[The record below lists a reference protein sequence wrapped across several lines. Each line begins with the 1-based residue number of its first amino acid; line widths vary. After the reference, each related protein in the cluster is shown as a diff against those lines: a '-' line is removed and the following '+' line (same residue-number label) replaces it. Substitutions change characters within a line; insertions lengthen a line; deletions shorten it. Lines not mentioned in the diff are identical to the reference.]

1 MRDRVGISGF
11 GAYLPPYR
19 VDLRDWCDWTGTRWD
34 KTSAVIGRS
43 FRMRGPDQSVYTM
56 AANAVMRLIEQYD
69 VDPSQVGFLGLG
81 TESSTDNSA
90 GAIIVK
96 GMLDEGLRARGLPQ
110 ISRHC
115 EVPEIKH
122 ACLGGIYALKQGLR
136 YLALE
141 TEPRCA
147 IVVSADIAEYARG
160 STGEPTQG
168 AGAIAMLLERDP
180 KLLDVELGHI
190 GSASAYRVVDFRK
203 PVMRNV
209 IRGKLNCHFQDL
221 PVFNGKY
228 STTCYL
234 DETLH
239 ALEDM
244 LRRMGQQPADYYDSL
259 AAAFMHRPYHRM
271 PLTSFALSYLFGLA
285 NNGAHGR
292 QALAAHCRAARL
304 DPDAVLEEM
313 RSKPDILSLVRS
325 GDIDADVYP
334 LSIQLVKDFR
344 SSAAFEALV
353 AEKMSLGAEL
363 MKDIGNVYC
372 AALPGWI
379 AAGLEEAHERG
390 LELDGRPVLA
400 VGYGSGDAAE
410 AIPMRFAAQWR
421 DAAAKIGFRA
431 ALEPQQTLSRLQYEN
446 LHDSGQATGLVTPHA
461 GFIVDSVGS
470 SANPSINDEGVEYYR
485 FLS

>member
-1 MRDRVGISGF
+1 MHDRVGISGF
-11 GAYLPPYR
+11 GIYLPPYR
-19 VDLRDWCDWTGTRWD
+19 VDLEDWCEWTGARWD

-56 AANAVMRLIEQYD
+56 AANAVLRLVEQYEI
-69 VDPSQVGFLGLG
+69 DPRRIGFLGLG

-96 GMLDEGLRARGLPQ
+96 GMLDQALEARGLPG
-110 ISRHC
+110 ISRQC

-122 ACLGGIYALKQGLR
+122 ACLGGVYALKHGLR

-141 TEPRCA
+141 PEPRCA
-147 IVVSADIAEYARG
+147 IVVAADIAEYARG

-180 KLLDVELGHI
+180 QLLDVELRHI
-190 GSASAYRVVDFRK
+190 GSASAYRAVDFRK

-244 LRRMGQQPADYYDSL
+244 LRRMGRAPADYYDGL

-285 NNGAHGR
+285 KNGTRGR
-292 QALAAHCRAARL
+292 EALAAHCRAAAL
-304 DPDAVLEEM
+304 DPDAVLAEM
-313 RSKPDILSLVRS
+313 QSRPDLMSLVRH

-334 LSIQLVKDFR
+334 LSIELVKEFR
-344 SSAAFEALV
+344 ASAAFETLV
-353 AEKMSLGAEL
+353 ADKMSLGAEL

-379 AAGLEEAHERG
+379 AAGIEEALERG
-390 LELDGRPVLA
+390 VELGGRPVLA

-410 AIPMRFAAQWR
+410 AMPMTVVPGWR
-421 DAAAKIGFRA
+421 EAAAKIGFRA
-431 ALEPQQTLSRLQYEN
+431 ALEPHQRLTRGQYES
-446 LHDSGQATGLVTPHA
+446 LHDSGQAAGLVAPTA
-461 GFIVDSVGS
+461 GFVVDSVGS
-470 SANPSINDEGVEYYR
+470 SATPGINDEGIEYYR
-485 FLS
+485 FLR